1 MIGLGK
7 EGISLPLPCE
17 QICIKANVL
26 INTEQSKTDA
36 MKQAYDVHTRNVL
49 LLSTHKTF
57 PILGR
62 NTHTGRRKCII

>member
-36 MKQAYDVHTRNVL
+36 MKQAYDVHT
-49 LLSTHKTF
+49 HAMFFCF
-57 PILGR
+57 P
-62 NTHTGRRKCII
+62 HTRHFLF